1 MRHGIHGIHGIH
13 HGMHTSNMRHG
24 IQQQW
29 ITSRNIFRDD
39 VILVS
44 FGSVGSSDVLIGLNG
59 VVAATRPYGTE
70 ASPLVVRVGNHCF

>member
-1 MRHGIHGIHGIH
+1 MGC
-13 HGMHTSNMRHG
+13 NMRHE

-44 FGSVGSSDVLIGLNG
+44 ISSVGSFDVLIGLNG
-59 VVAATRPYGTE
+59 VIATTKPYGTE
-70 ASPLVVRVGNHCF
+70 DTPLVARVGN

>member
-1 MRHGIHGIHGIH
+1 MGY
-13 HGMHTSNMRHG
+13 NMRHE

-44 FGSVGSSDVLIGLNG
+44 IGSVGSSNVLIGLNG
-59 VVAATRPYGTE
+59 VVATARPHGTKDT
-70 ASPLVVRVGNHCF
+70 PLVARVGN